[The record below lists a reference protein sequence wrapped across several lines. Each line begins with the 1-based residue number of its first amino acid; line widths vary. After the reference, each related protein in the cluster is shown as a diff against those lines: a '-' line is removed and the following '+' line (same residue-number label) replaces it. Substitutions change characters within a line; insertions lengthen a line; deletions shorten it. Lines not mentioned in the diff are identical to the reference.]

1 MTGVQTCALPI
12 YIPTKGGPGITRSD
26 LLVVNK
32 IDLAPY
38 VGVDMEQ
45 LEKDVQF
52 MRKNKKYIFTNVR
65 GDENVDQVV
74 DWIMEDVLLME
85 EH

>member
-1 MTGVQTCALPI
+1 
-12 YIPTKGGPGITRSD
+12 
-26 LLVVNK
+26 
-32 IDLAPY
+32 
-38 VGVDMEQ
+38 MEQ
-45 LEKDVQF
+45 LEKDVKF